1 MGPVMQNDN
10 KRIVKN
16 TLYLYIRMLLLMVLS
31 LYTSRVVL
39 RTLGISDY
47 GVYNVVGGFVSLFA
61 ILTNSLSNA
70 ISRYITI
77 EIGRHDIKCANNIFC
92 VSVNLLLLM
101 AIIVLIISELFGIW
115 FINCHLNVPPSRLT
129 AAHWVF
135 QFSLLS
141 FVVGLVSIPYNALI
155 IAHERMS
162 AFAFISIFEAVFKL
176 LSIYIIAILAF
187 DKLILWAIIQTMTS
201 ILIRLI
207 YGFYCSRQFKECH
220 YHFFMQRKIF
230 KEMGFFAGWNFI
242 GEAAGILRNQGSN
255 VLLNLY
261 FGPIVNAANG
271 IAMQVNGMISQFSGN
286 FLTAVNPQIMK
297 RYAEGNLDG
306 SYSLVNRSAK
316 FSFFL
321 LLIIT
326 SPFLCE
332 TDFVLTIWLGKYP
345 QETALFVQLFL
356 VLSLIEIISYPIIT
370 LQRATGVVRNYQI
383 VSGTIHL
390 LNFPLAWLFLKEGF
404 PAYWVYCVAIFLA
417 IINTFARLYMLH
429 RIVPISMITFYSKVL
444 LRVLLVSVI
453 SYLLISNLIFSHI
466 INIVWSIVLC
476 GIVCGIMG
484 LDKNEKRLLIG
495 FIKSRI

>member
-1 MGPVMQNDN
+1 MQSNN

-16 TLYLYIRMLLLMVLS
+16 TIYLYIRMLFLMIIS
-31 LYTSRVVL
+31 LYTSRIVL
-39 RTLGISDY
+39 QTLGISDY

-77 EIGRHDIKCANNIFC
+77 EIGRHDIKRANNVFC

-101 AIIVLIISELFGIW
+101 AIIVLIVSELFGIW

-129 AAHWVF
+129 AARWVF

-141 FVVGLVSIPYNALI
+141 FVIGLISIPYNGLI

-176 LSIYIIAILAF
+176 LSIYIISIISC
-187 DKLILWAIIQTMTS
+187 DKLILWAIMQSLSS
-201 ILIRLI
+201 IAIRLI
-207 YGFYCSRQFKECH
+207 YGVYCSKQFKECH
-220 YHFFMQRKIF
+220 YHLFMQRKIF

-242 GEAAGILRNQGSN
+242 GEAAGILRNQGVN

-261 FGPIVNAANG
+261 FGPVVNAANG
-271 IAMQVNGMISQFSGN
+271 IAMQVNGMVSQFSGN
-286 FLTAVNPQIMK
+286 FLTAVNPQIIK
-297 RYAEGNLDG
+297 RYAEGNLNS

-321 LLIIT
+321 MLIII
-326 SPFLCE
+326 SPLLCE
-332 TDFVLTIWLGKYP
+332 TNFFLTLWLGKYP
-345 QETALFVQLFL
+345 NEAVVFVQLFL
-356 VLSLIEIISYPIIT
+356 VLSLIEILSYPIIT
-370 LQRATGVVRNYQI
+370 LQRATGVVRDYQI

-390 LNFPLAWLFLKEGF
+390 LNFPIAWLFLLEGF
-404 PAYWVYCVAIFLA
+404 PAYWVYCIAIFLA

-429 RIVPISMITFYSKVL
+429 RIVPVSMTAFYLKVL
-444 LRVLLVSVI
+444 LRVLLVSLL
-453 SYLLISNLIFSHI
+453 SYLLISNLIFSHVF
-466 INIVWSIVLC
+466 NIFLSIVLSGC
-476 GIVCGIMG
+476 VCGIMG
-484 LDKNEKRLLIG
+484 LDKREKSLLIE
-495 FIKSRI
+495 FIKSKI

>member
-1 MGPVMQNDN
+1 MQNNN

-16 TLYLYIRMLLLMVLS
+16 TVYLYIRMFFLMIVS
-31 LYTSRVVL
+31 LYTSRIVL
-39 RTLGISDY
+39 QTLGVSDY

-77 EIGRHDIKCANNIFC
+77 EIGRHDIKRANNVFC

-101 AIIVLIISELFGIW
+101 AIIVLIVSELFGIW

-129 AAHWVF
+129 AARWVF

-141 FVVGLVSIPYNALI
+141 FVIGLISIPYNALI

-176 LSIYIIAILAF
+176 LSIYIISIMSC
-187 DKLILWAIIQTMTS
+187 DKLILWAIMQTLSS
-201 ILIRLI
+201 IVIRLI
-207 YGFYCSRQFKECH
+207 YGVYCSRQFKECQ
-220 YHFFMQRKIF
+220 YHLFMQRKIF

-242 GEAAGILRNQGSN
+242 GEAAGILRNQGVN

-261 FGPIVNAANG
+261 FGPVVNAANG
-271 IAMQVNGMISQFSGN
+271 IAMQVNGMVSQFSGN
-286 FLTAVNPQIMK
+286 FLTAVNPQIIK
-297 RYAEGNLDG
+297 RYAENNLDG

-321 LLIIT
+321 MLIIT
-326 SPFLCE
+326 SPLLCE
-332 TDFVLTIWLGKYP
+332 TNFFLTLWLAKYP
-345 QETALFVQLFL
+345 NETVLFVQLFL
-356 VLSLIEIISYPIIT
+356 VLSLIEILSYPIIT
-370 LQRATGVVRNYQI
+370 LQRATGVMRNYQI

-390 LNFPLAWLFLKEGF
+390 LNFPIAWLFLSEGF
-404 PAYWVYCVAIFLA
+404 PAYWVYCIAIFLA

-429 RIVPISMITFYSKVL
+429 RIVPISMTAFYLKVL
-444 LRVLLVSVI
+444 LRVLVVSVI
-453 SYLLISNLIFSHI
+453 SYLLISNLAFGHI
-466 INIVWSIVLC
+466 INIFLAIILC
-476 GIVCGIMG
+476 GCICGIMG
-484 LDKNEKRLLIG
+484 LDKIEKKMLVE
-495 FIKSRI
+495 FIKSKI

>member
-1 MGPVMQNDN
+1 MQSNN

-16 TLYLYIRMLLLMVLS
+16 TIYLYIRMLFLMIIS
-31 LYTSRVVL
+31 LYTSRIVL
-39 RTLGISDY
+39 QTLGISDY

-77 EIGRHDIKCANNIFC
+77 EIGRHDIKRANNVFC

-101 AIIVLIISELFGIW
+101 AIIVLIVSELFGIW
-115 FINCHLNVPPSRLT
+115 FINYHLNVPPSRLA

-141 FVVGLVSIPYNALI
+141 FVIGLISIPYNALI

-176 LSIYIIAILAF
+176 LSIYIISIISC
-187 DKLILWAIIQTMTS
+187 DKLILWAIMQTLSS
-201 ILIRLI
+201 IVIRLI
-207 YGFYCSRQFKECH
+207 YGVYCSKQFKECQ
-220 YHFFMQRKIF
+220 YHLFMQRKIF

-242 GEAAGILRNQGSN
+242 GEAAGILRNQGVN

-261 FGPIVNAANG
+261 FGPVVNAANG
-271 IAMQVNGMISQFSGN
+271 IAMQVNGMVSQFSGN
-286 FLTAVNPQIMK
+286 FLTAVNPQIIK
-297 RYAEGNLDG
+297 RYADGNLNS

-321 LLIIT
+321 MLIIT
-326 SPFLCE
+326 SPLLCE
-332 TDFVLTIWLGKYP
+332 TNFFLTLWLGKYP
-345 QETALFVQLFL
+345 NEAVIFVQLFL
-356 VLSLIEIISYPIIT
+356 VLSLIEILSYPIIT
-370 LQRATGVVRNYQI
+370 LQRATGVVRDYQI

-390 LNFPLAWLFLKEGF
+390 LNFPISWLFLIYGF
-404 PAYWVYCVAIFLA
+404 PAYWVYCIAIFLA

-429 RIVPISMITFYSKVL
+429 RIIPISMSTFYLKVL
-444 LRVLLVSVI
+444 SRVLLVSLL
-453 SYLLISNLIFSHI
+453 SYLLISNLIFSHVFNIFLSI
-466 INIVWSIVLC
+466 ILSGC
-476 GIVCGIMG
+476 VCGIMG
-484 LDKNEKRLLIG
+484 LDKREKSLLIE
-495 FIKSRI
+495 FIKSKI